1 MEQGEKEFQLAV
13 AKTQSLSDWDN
24 SLLAIV
30 CVVFVVGPLGSSR
43 AHVKRYH
50 IFSVVL
56 CNLLAEKLF
65 KMLSKQ

>member
-1 MEQGEKEFQLAV
+1 MRNISIGAC
-13 AKTQSLSDWDN
+13 
-24 SLLAIV
+24 II
-30 CVVFVVGPLGSSR
+30 VVGPLGSSR

-65 KMLSKQ
+65 KILSKQ